1 MEVPPGRHIRNQT
14 ITELLWF
21 LASFL
26 SLQVNFEDEA
36 RVKFLKLL
44 GFSKDDIEKKVFCV
58 RCSISVRFPNIYNIK
73 SLVLFRFQ
81 NVWERGFILMV
92 MESMPK
98 IWQRRCS
105 CSPQR
110 SATQHRQLTQFW
122 LLYFALLVWNTSYCT
137 YRELKKLQMLEPQVP
152 FHPQTSLARPQMKI
166 PTFRSL
172 YHVVNPFH
180 RLCDQHLQHDVI
192 VCHAWKSN
200 CSLSPWDQDTD
211 GLISQALLVGNFEG
225 AVDLCLNDGR
235 YPEAILLSISG
246 GEELLKK
253 TQQKYLLKQKNSISM
268 VGECWFCAFFFVGR
282 TT

>member
-26 SLQVNFEDEA
+26 FLQVNFEDEA

-122 LLYFALLVWNTSYCT
+122 LLYFALLV
-137 YRELKKLQMLEPQVP
+137 
-152 FHPQTSLARPQMKI
+152 
-166 PTFRSL
+166 
-172 YHVVNPFH
+172 
-180 RLCDQHLQHDVI
+180 
-192 VCHAWKSN
+192 
-200 CSLSPWDQDTD
+200 
-211 GLISQALLVGNFEG
+211 
-225 AVDLCLNDGR
+225 
-235 YPEAILLSISG
+235 
-246 GEELLKK
+246 
-253 TQQKYLLKQKNSISM
+253 
-268 VGECWFCAFFFVGR
+268 
-282 TT
+282 